1 MLLGVQ
7 LTLLIGP
14 TVAVPAPP
22 PLTEALVGVEVTHS
36 DQGKS
41 GFQLTFQ
48 VGRAGLADILDYSLL
63 LNPLLRPFNRVI
75 LTVLFNAFP
84 KVLMDGFITA
94 QQLTPSNE
102 PGGSTLT
109 VTGEDVSVMM
119 DLDQKTAEHVGQPE
133 SVIAFMILGRYM
145 QYLAMPPVIIPP
157 TSLDV
162 PLPTDRIPVQRDT
175 DLNYLNTLAGRF
187 GHVFYVT
194 PGPAPFQ
201 NTAYWGPPDRLAI
214 PQPAISVNMGPA
226 TNVESISFQYNAL
239 APTMVL
245 DVLQDSTLNQSLPVI
260 TFASTRIPPLA
271 LMPALPFNLP
281 NVRKSLL
288 DQQGGLTIA
297 QAYARAQAK
306 TNASTDTVVTATGTL
321 DAMQYG
327 DLLTPRGIV
336 GLRGAGFTYD
346 GLYYVK
352 SVTHSIK
359 KGDYKQRFTL
369 TREGTG
375 SLVPFVRP

>member
-1 MLLGVQ
+1 MILGIH
-7 LTLLIGP
+7 LTLLVGP

-22 PLTEALVGVEVTHS
+22 PLTEALVGVEVTHT

-48 VGRAGLADILDYSLL
+48 VGRSGPLDLLDYGLL
-63 LNPLLRPFNRVI
+63 MNPLLRPFNRVI
-75 LTVLFNAFP
+75 LTVLFNATP
-84 KVLMDGFITA
+84 RVLMDGFITQ
-94 QQLTPSNE
+94 QQLSPGSE
-102 PGGSTLT
+102 PGAATLT

-119 DLDQKTAEHVGQPE
+119 DLDQKTADHVGQPE
-133 SVIAFMILGRYM
+133 SVIAFMILTQYM
-145 QYLAMPPVIIPP
+145 QYLLMPPMIIPP
-157 TSLDV
+157 TSLDF

-175 DLNYLNTLAGRF
+175 DLNYLNTLAQRF

-201 NTAYWGPPDRLAI
+201 NTAYWGPPVRLGI
-214 PQPAISVNMGPA
+214 PQPALSVNMGPQ

-288 DQQGGLTIA
+288 DDQGGLTIA

-306 TNASTDTVVTATGTL
+306 TDASTDNVVTATGSL
-321 DAMQYG
+321 NALQYG

-336 GLRGAGFTYD
+336 GLRGAGFSYD

-352 SVTHSIK
+352 NVTHSIK
-359 KGDYKQRFTL
+359 KGEYKQNFTL